1 MLMDVLGSGITY
13 FAAALFAH
21 AGLSKWRSP
30 QAYQETVASTLGRA
44 AGIRAVRMIGAAELG
59 SATLMAVPAWRELGL
74 ILAAALLVI
83 YAAVMGWQVYRGQV
97 NLRCGCGG
105 PGSDTRIGSELIWR
119 NVVLAG
125 CALWA
130 TGYAVPLGVTAM
142 WLALAVALMCVITYA
157 ALDQAIENRQRWQRG
172 TAQ

>member
-1 MLMDVLGSGITY
+1 MLMDVLGSGLTY
-13 FAAALFAH
+13 FVAVLFAH

-30 QAYQETVASTLGRA
+30 HAYQETVASTLGRA
-44 AGIRAVRMIGAAELG
+44 AGVRAVRMIGAIELG
-59 SATLMAVPAWRELGL
+59 SAALMAVPASREPGL
-74 ILAAALLVI
+74 ILAAALLVT
-83 YAAVMGWQVYRGQV
+83 YAAVMGWHVHRGQV

-105 PGSDTRIGSELIWR
+105 PGSDTRVGGELVWR

-130 TGYAVPLGVTAM
+130 TGFAVPFGVAAV
-142 WLALAVALMCVITYA
+142 WLALAVALVCIITYA

-172 TAQ
+172 AAQ

>member
-1 MLMDVLGSGITY
+1 MLMEILGSGITY
-13 FAAALFAH
+13 FVAVLFAH

-30 QAYQETVASTLGRA
+30 QAYQETVASTLGSA
-44 AGIRAVRMIGAAELG
+44 AGIRAVRLIGAVELG
-59 SATLMAVPAWRELGL
+59 SAALMVAPASRELGL
-74 ILAAALLVI
+74 ILAAALLI
-83 YAAVMGWQVYRGQV
+83 SYAAVMGWHVYRGQV
-97 NLRCGCGG
+97 ELRCGCGG
-105 PGSDTRIGSELIWR
+105 PGSDTRVGGELIWR

-130 TGYAVPLGVTAM
+130 TGFAVPFGVTAV
-142 WLALAVALMCVITYA
+142 WLALAVALVCVIAYA